1 MTFPEAVKA
10 AIQGKT
16 LTNGTVTNGEHE
28 ELTIIMGCPFMMVA
42 RPGQYNST
50 SKLCKTPTVEDV
62 LSTDWREL

>member
-16 LTNGTVTNGEHE
+16 LTNGTVTNGEYE

>member
-1 MTFPEAVKA
+1 MTFIEAVKA
-10 AIQGKT
+10 ATEGKR
-16 LTNGTVTNGEHE
+16 LTNGIETNGEPE
-28 ELTIIMGCPFMMVA
+28 ELTIVMGCPFMMVA